1 MERLGKMNKIKARFA
16 ALKLDRKIS
25 LTIVIT
31 VIIPIFIL
39 SSLYFQN
46 VRKTEIQKKI
56 KAVELS
62 FTRNYAEIQK
72 KVEMCTMS
80 TQVVIHSRNIWRN
93 IIAFD
98 RGERGTIHELLD
110 FYNNDI
116 ASLEKLVN
124 SNPYLYQIRIYV
136 DADVQEMMPILY
148 RKTRMM
154 RLSWAKSDFESG
166 SWQFD
171 YTDQIF
177 PSFVL
182 RPVPHIAGF
191 VTKVPDLEDGLDA
204 TIEVSTRMETLFP
217 DMYASDKDEWVCFVD
232 AEGSIYYDLDRQ
244 SPWLEYTRGFY
255 TNMEEHSLG
264 YAEERMTDK
273 GHVIVCVQP
282 IQQLGG
288 HLIKIVSLDQTIN
301 EVNRTRN
308 QFLFIVLL
316 ITTILILFTKR
327 MIGLILKRFYEII
340 DMVHQIRK
348 GDLGIRVMNPGQD
361 EMGELGLQINKLLD
375 YITRLMEDNIKR
387 ELLFKDSEI
396 RALQNQ
402 INAHFIYNVLESI
415 KMMAEID
422 AKFEIADAV
431 TSLGKLLRYSM
442 KWVSKNVT
450 VEEEIDYIKN
460 YLALMN
466 LRFDYEIYL
475 SQNIPERIYSQE
487 IPKMS
492 LQPIIENAIYHGIE
506 GLTEDTSI
514 YMKGIMNG
522 DCCTIEITDSGRGMT
537 EEELEELQKK
547 IDGEIETSGSSG
559 NGIGLKNVQ
568 DRIKFTFGS
577 NYGISVASKKNCF
590 TKVIVKIPF
599 K

>member
-1 MERLGKMNKIKARFA
+1 
-16 ALKLDRKIS
+16 
-25 LTIVIT
+25 
-31 VIIPIFIL
+31 
-39 SSLYFQN
+39 
-46 VRKTEIQKKI
+46 
-56 KAVELS
+56 
-62 FTRNYAEIQK
+62 
-72 KVEMCTMS
+72 
-80 TQVVIHSRNIWRN
+80 
-93 IIAFD
+93 
-98 RGERGTIHELLD
+98 
-110 FYNNDI
+110 
-116 ASLEKLVN
+116 
-124 SNPYLYQIRIYV
+124 
-136 DADVQEMMPILY
+136 
-148 RKTRMM
+148 
-154 RLSWAKSDFESG
+154 
-166 SWQFD
+166 
-171 YTDQIF
+171 
-177 PSFVL
+177 
-182 RPVPHIAGF
+182 
-191 VTKVPDLEDGLDA
+191 
-204 TIEVSTRMETLFP
+204 
-217 DMYASDKDEWVCFVD
+217 MYASDKDEWVCFVD
-232 AEGSIYYDLDRQ
+232 AEGSIYYDLDHQ

-316 ITTILILFTKR
+316 ITTTLIFFTKR

-514 YMKGIMNG
+514 YMKGITNG

-577 NYGISVASKKNCF
+577 SYGISVASKKNCF